1 MKAAMIAFALLL
13 SLAGGAG
20 AMVALALLLGLAASS
35 VGTGPA
41 LAPDG
46 SAD

>member
-20 AMVALALLLGLAASS
+20 TMVALALLLGLAASS
-35 VGTGPA
+35 IDTGPP

>member
-1 MKAAMIAFALLL
+1 MIASALLL

-20 AMVALALLLGLAASS
+20 TMVALALLLGLAASS